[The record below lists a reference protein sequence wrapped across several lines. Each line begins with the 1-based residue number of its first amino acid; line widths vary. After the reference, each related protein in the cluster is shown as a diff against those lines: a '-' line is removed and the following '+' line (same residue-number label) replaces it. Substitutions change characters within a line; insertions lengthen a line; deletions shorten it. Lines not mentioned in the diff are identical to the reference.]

1 MTKDIAS
8 ESGRGCQLGQGRPAR
23 RGSPMSLGAGTR
35 ASEGAAAGPHRR
47 LSLIFL
53 LLASSIC
60 PLSGALA
67 RAQSFLSPLRPD
79 PRIRVVPYRAD
90 AVYRLRGYVG
100 YQIDITFAPGE
111 RFVGLG
117 IGDAKDVAFA
127 ADANHLFLKPKAARV
142 ATNLTVLTNRRTYLF
157 DYKVRP
163 QPPDPTGAD
172 VIYALRFEYPGAL
185 LAAGAQARRRVDED
199 LAAARRTRPR
209 NYDYW
214 YCGDP
219 SLKPIAAW
227 DDGVQT
233 TLVFG
238 AHTELP
244 AVFALSRDGS
254 ESLVNFNVRAGRI
267 VVQRVTRRLI
277 LRRGRLAGCIVDRG
291 FTGGGE
297 RLASGTLAPDVE
309 RAVRRPGARVQP

>member
-1 MTKDIAS
+1 MTRDIAS
-8 ESGRGCQLGQGRPAR
+8 ALGQGPAR
-23 RGSPMSLGAGTR
+23 GGSPMNVSSATR
-35 ASEGAAAGPHRR
+35 VSPGAAAGPRER
-47 LSLIFL
+47 LSLIAL
-53 LLASSIC
+53 LLACAFC
-60 PLSGALA
+60 PLSGAPA
-67 RAQSFLSPLRPD
+67 RAQAFLSALRPD

-117 IGDAKDVAFA
+117 IGDAKDVAVA
-127 ADANHLFLKPKAARV
+127 ADANHLFLKPKADRI

-163 QPPDPTGAD
+163 RPPDATGAD
-172 VIYALRFEYPGAL
+172 VIYALRFEYPGTVL
-185 LAAGAQARRRVDED
+185 KAGPRQRRRVDQD
-199 LAAARRTRPR
+199 LAAARRARPR

-214 YCGDP
+214 YCGAP
-219 SLKPIAAW
+219 SLEPVAAW

-244 AVFALSRDGS
+244 AVFALNPDGS
-254 ESLVNFNVRAGRI
+254 ESLVNFDVRAGRI

-277 LRRGRLAGCIVDRG
+277 LRRGKLAGCVVDRA

-297 RLASGTLAPDVE
+297 RLASGTLAPNVE
-309 RAVRRPGARVQP
+309 RVVRRPDTRMEP

>member
-1 MTKDIAS
+1 
-8 ESGRGCQLGQGRPAR
+8 
-23 RGSPMSLGAGTR
+23 
-35 ASEGAAAGPHRR
+35 
-47 LSLIFL
+47 
-53 LLASSIC
+53 
-60 PLSGALA
+60 
-67 RAQSFLSPLRPD
+67 
-79 PRIRVVPYRAD
+79 VVPYRAD

-117 IGDAKDVAFA
+117 VGDSKGVTFA
-127 ADANHLFLKPKAARV
+127 ADANHLFLKPRAGHV

-157 DYKVRP
+157 DYEAEPR
-163 QPPDPTGAD
+163 PPDPSGAD
-172 VIYALRFEYPGAL
+172 VIYALRFEYPAVPVR
-185 LAAGAQARRRVDED
+185 AAPSERRQVERY
-199 LAAARRTRPR
+199 LAAAHSTRPR

-219 SLKPIAAW
+219 SLKPAAAW

-244 AVFALSRDGS
+244 AVFALNEDGS
-254 ESLVNFNVRAGRI
+254 ESLVNFDVQAGRV
-267 VVQRVTRRLI
+267 VVQRVARRLI
-277 LRRGRLAGCIVDRG
+277 VRRGKLTGCIVDRA

-297 RLASGTLAPDVE
+297 RLSSGTIAPNVE
-309 RAVRRPGARVQP
+309 RVTRRAGRGVEP